1 MVAGIVSAE
10 ITWTGFPGNA
20 SIVELFLTYTHANEN
35 ITVLLPVG
43 SVDERSYDI
52 EKLLMP
58 NSEYTFQV
66 YAFTGDIE
74 DDIYSSASVTVTTKE
89 GGKLNFITEQRI

>member
-1 MVAGIVSAE
+1 MVAGIESVE
-10 ITWTGFPGNA
+10 VTWEGFPGNA

-43 SVDERSYDI
+43 SVHERSYDI
-52 EKLLMP
+52 DKLLMS

-66 YAFTGDIE
+66 YAFTGGIE
-74 DDIYSSASVTVTTKE
+74 DDIYSSASVTVQTKE
-89 GGKLNFITEQRI
+89 GGKLNFGCFFY